1 MSLRK
6 SSTRGRMAMP
16 SYPFTKDCK
25 YRNKSTP
32 KRVCF
37 FKILRK
43 LAAFR
48 VILTEIYHTRPP
60 FFTQVTPVRVV
71 VGHANTPSK
80 LLILG
85 DFTSFPPR
93 VHLGD
98 FIK

>member
-1 MSLRK
+1 MPHPPSL
-6 SSTRGRMAMP
+6 SG
-16 SYPFTKDCK
+16 CK

-43 LAAFR
+43 LAAFQ
-48 VILTEIYHTRPP
+48 VILTETYHTRPP
-60 FFTQVTPVRVV
+60 FFTQVTPVREV
-71 VGHANTPSK
+71 VGYANTPYK